1 MSPRA
6 VRVLGGPLLAT
17 LVRRALVGRPVGGV
31 SGVRTLTRADVG
43 PILRRL
49 WAHFDDLTPGI
60 PWEPTFG
67 SRMNVALAAL
77 TVAAHRAFREAGIPD
92 SEAGDLIKEIAWRVY
107 RTWALL
113 PGAIARLIARHP
125 VKRLSVATGLFRRFP
140 FNPPGYRMEDVPVAG
155 AVAFDVYR
163 CPVADYFRV
172 HGLGPLCVRT
182 WCALDEPL
190 AGMWGGALERQGTLA
205 GGAVRCD
212 FRWLP
217 RPRKGADGAGEG
229 RLHAR
234 RHHG

>member
-1 MSPRA
+1 MA
-6 VRVLGGPLLAT
+6 
-17 LVRRALVGRPVGGV
+17 
-31 SGVRTLTRADVG
+31 
-43 PILRRL
+43 
-49 WAHFDDLTPGI
+49 
-60 PWEPTFG
+60 
-67 SRMNVALAAL
+67 
-77 TVAAHRAFREAGIPD
+77 
-92 SEAGDLIKEIAWRVY
+92 
-107 RTWALL
+107 
-113 PGAIARLIARHP
+113 AIARLIARHP

-163 CPVADYFRV
+163 CPVADYFRA

-217 RPRKGADGAGEG
+217 LPRKGADGAGGITAGLQHVGPPTGGSNRAGGVPPEQRG
-229 RLHAR
+229 EFECAR
-234 RHHG
+234 QMGMFRGKVVVEQETRP